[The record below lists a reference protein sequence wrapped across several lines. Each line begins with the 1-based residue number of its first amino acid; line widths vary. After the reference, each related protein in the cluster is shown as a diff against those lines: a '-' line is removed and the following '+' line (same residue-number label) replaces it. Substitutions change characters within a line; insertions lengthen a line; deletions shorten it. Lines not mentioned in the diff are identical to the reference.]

1 MKRRFQNVFVIALV
15 VSLLL
20 HFGTGIYVFLKP
32 VKPKVNDSIEVT
44 IIDQKKMAEYEREK
58 NLKNDARQIVEQSE
72 KAVNDEIDEK
82 AKYLSRH
89 NQKVV
94 TETKASKN
102 GKFQNEAKQ
111 GLAPK
116 AEVSQSP
123 KQQDNRVADKM
134 KPTKV
139 KQFATSD
146 TGEVE
151 LPKLASLKPQF
162 QWDKVK
168 VGVSDPGQESQTDDH
183 LKELQNGPQTLLSSR
198 EFIYY
203 SYYARIKERLRIFWE
218 PKIKEKVTRLFMAG
232 RHLASNEEKITRLVI
247 TLNANGVLVKVQVM
261 GSAGLQDL
269 DDAAVEAFQQA
280 APFPNP
286 PKGIVDPDGT
296 IKIRWDFIL
305 EAGHS
310 IFGNKDDVAEN

>member
-1 MKRRFQNVFVIALV
+1 
-15 VSLLL
+15 
-20 HFGTGIYVFLKP
+20 
-32 VKPKVNDSIEVT
+32 
-44 IIDQKKMAEYEREK
+44 
-58 NLKNDARQIVEQSE
+58 
-72 KAVNDEIDEK
+72 
-82 AKYLSRH
+82 
-89 NQKVV
+89 
-94 TETKASKN
+94 
-102 GKFQNEAKQ
+102 
-111 GLAPK
+111 
-116 AEVSQSP
+116 
-123 KQQDNRVADKM
+123 M

-232 RHLASNEEKITRLVI
+232 RHIASNEEKITRLVI